1 MGKTYTGVG
10 YLTGRR
16 LTFNSSHP
24 NVRVDDETRI
34 LNLDNKKDSK
44 PMTNI
49 GDIIAREV
57 LDSRGNP
64 TVEAEVHLLNGA
76 VGRAIV
82 PSGASTGEH
91 EAVELRD
98 GDSKRFL
105 GKGVLKA
112 VENVNGEIADAL
124 ANLDASD
131 QRGIDQKMIELD
143 GTENKGRLGANAIL
157 AVSMAVARAAAAE
170 YGLPLYRYL
179 GGAGANVLPTP
190 MMNILNGGAHADNN
204 VDFQEFMV
212 MPVGAESFS
221 DALRWG
227 VEVFHTLKGVLKK
240 RGYNTAV
247 GDEGGF
253 APSVKSNVEA
263 VEVVL
268 EAIQQAGYKPG
279 EEVAI
284 ALDPA
289 ASEFYK
295 DGQYVFKKSDK
306 STKSSE
312 EMARF
317 WAKWVKD
324 YPIVSLEDGLAED
337 DWEGWEFLTKE
348 LGSKIQ
354 LVGDDIFVT
363 NTTRLQEGI
372 DRKVGNSIL
381 IKVNQIG
388 TVSETLDAI
397 DLARR
402 NGYTSVISHRSGETE
417 DAFIADLAVATGA
430 GQIKTG
436 SASRTD
442 RIAKYNQLL
451 RIEEE
456 LGDAARFLG
465 LKALNYKG

>member
-1 MGKTYTGVG
+1 MSTITEIR
-10 YLTGRR
+10 GRQ
-16 LTFNSSHP
+16 
-24 NVRVDDETRI
+24 
-34 LNLDNKKDSK
+34 
-44 PMTNI
+44 
-49 GDIIAREV
+49 V

-64 TVEAEVHLLNGA
+64 TVEAEVRLDDGTR
-76 VGRAIV
+76 GRAIV

-98 GDSKRFL
+98 GDKQRYL

-112 VENVNGEIADAL
+112 VKNVNGEIAKTLVGMDAG
-124 ANLDASD
+124 D
-131 QRGIDQKMIELD
+131 QRALDQEMIKLD

-157 AVSMAVARAAAAE
+157 AVSMAAARAAAAS

-179 GGAGANVLPTP
+179 GGSGANTLPTP

-212 MPVGAESFS
+212 MPVGAASFS
-221 DALRWG
+221 EALRWG

-263 VEVVL
+263 IEVVL

-279 EEVAI
+279 EDIAI

-289 ASEFYK
+289 ASEFYQ
-295 DGQYVFKKSDK
+295 DGKYVFKKSDK
-306 STKSSE
+306 SAKSSE
-312 EMARF
+312 EMVRY
-317 WAKWVKD
+317 WAKWAND
-324 YPIVSLEDGLAED
+324 YPIVSLEDGLSEN
-337 DWEGWEFLTKE
+337 DWNGWELLTKE
-348 LGSKIQ
+348 LGGKIQ

-363 NTTRLQEGI
+363 NIQIFAEGI
-372 DRKVGNSIL
+372 EKGIGNSIL
-381 IKVNQIG
+381 IKLNQIG

-402 NGYTSVISHRSGETE
+402 NGYTSVISHRSGESE
-417 DAFIADLAVATGA
+417 DTFIADLAVATGA

-456 LGDAARFLG
+456 LAGTSRFLG
-465 LKALNYKG
+465 VKALNYKG

>member
-1 MGKTYTGVG
+1 MDVITQIQ
-10 YLTGRR
+10 
-16 LTFNSSHP
+16 
-24 NVRVDDETRI
+24 EI
-34 LNLDNKKDSK
+34 Q
-44 PMTNI
+44 
-49 GDIIAREV
+49 AREI

-64 TVEAEVHLLNGA
+64 TVEADVTLGGGA
-76 VGRAIV
+76 TGRAAV

-91 EAVELRD
+91 EAVEQRD
-98 GDSKRFL
+98 GDTQRYV

-112 VENVNGEIADAL
+112 VENVNGEIAGAL
-124 ANLDASD
+124 ASLDAAD
-131 QRGIDQKMIELD
+131 QRALDQKMIALD
-143 GTENKGRLGANAIL
+143 GTENKSRLGANAIL
-157 AVSMAVARAAAAE
+157 AVSMAAARASAAAFS
-170 YGLPLYRYL
+170 LPLYRYL
-179 GGAGANVLPTP
+179 GGAGANTLPTP

-221 DALRWG
+221 EALRWG

-263 VEVVL
+263 IEVVL

-279 EEVAI
+279 EEIAI

-289 ASEFYK
+289 CSELYK
-295 DGQYVFKKSDK
+295 DGKYVFKKSDK
-306 STKSSE
+306 AAKSSE
-312 EMARF
+312 DMVRY
-317 WAKWVKD
+317 WAEWAKD
-324 YPIVSLEDGLAED
+324 YPIVSIEDGLAED
-337 DWEGWEFLTKE
+337 DWDGWALLTKE
-348 LGSKIQ
+348 LGGKIQ
-354 LVGDDIFVT
+354 LVGDDLFVT
-363 NTTRLQEGI
+363 NVTRLQEGI
-372 DRKVGNSIL
+372 DKNVANSIL

-402 NGYTSVISHRSGETE
+402 NAYTSIISHRSGETE
-417 DAFIADLAVATGA
+417 DTFIADLAVATGA

-442 RIAKYNQLL
+442 RVAKYNQLL
-451 RIEEE
+451 RIEGE
-456 LGDAARFLG
+456 LGDSARFLG
-465 LKALNYKG
+465 LNALKYTRIGHYAGHTTREV